1 MPRSA
6 GQRSNQFLISIYYY
20 YYCCCWVF
28 FHTGSVF
35 ISHQFLLYC
44 LFAVRF
50 AFVVYV
56 FIIRVQ
62 YSTLLPYRRVVGTS
76 GVGCGALEEMRW
88 HERLFGVPISW
99 RPIGS
104 VPWSLQLWP
113 ASGHKNLLFEFYCF
127 QSYLH
132 TYIFSLVFSFRCILY
147 KSRRRLPYG
156 DIGRGWLAAV
166 FVDVC
171 CLFKVSEDVHWLGDS
186 DIIIEMDDHWPLAN
200 QKIWNPS
207 YLHSPVILSP
217 INRPSTC
224 HNSLIRRSPLL
235 RCCSNCIPWHR
246 SNSKTIRTYKH
257 TTDFGSANFGARRW
271 MCNLRCQLG
280 CRSSRG
286 CGSWKWCDSVTL
298 RSDLQVERA
307 RKPIGGCHCLL
318 GGQIASAALT
328 AICHDLFIFSGVMIR
343 ERELWDRAMNATTS
357 LFAHKG

>member
-1 MPRSA
+1 MYNHCTEADAKKRRPKKQSIFNFHLLLLLLLLLGFLSYWLCLYLTPVSIVLFVCRAFRFCRLRFYYSNPILDAAALSPSSGHIWSGMWRA
-6 GQRSNQFLISIYYY
+6 GGDEMAWTALWCSNFL
-20 YYCCCWVF
+20 
-28 FHTGSVF
+28 TN
-35 ISHQFLLYC
+35 
-44 LFAVRF
+44 
-50 AFVVYV
+50 
-56 FIIRVQ
+56 
-62 YSTLLPYRRVVGTS
+62 
-76 GVGCGALEEMRW
+76 
-88 HERLFGVPISW
+88 
-99 RPIGS
+99 PIGS

-132 TYIFSLVFSFRCILY
+132 KYIFSLVFSFRCILY

-200 QKIWNPS
+200 QKIRNPS

-224 HNSLIRRSPLL
+224 HNSLIKRSPLL

-318 GGQIASAALT
+318 GG
-328 AICHDLFIFSGVMIR
+328 R
-343 ERELWDRAMNATTS
+343 
-357 LFAHKG
+357 